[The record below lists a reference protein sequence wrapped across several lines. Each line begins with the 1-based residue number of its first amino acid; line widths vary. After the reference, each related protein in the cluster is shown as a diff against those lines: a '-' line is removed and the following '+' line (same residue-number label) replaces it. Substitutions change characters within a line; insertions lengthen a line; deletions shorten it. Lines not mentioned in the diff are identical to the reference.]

1 MYMDL
6 ILESENGYGYDGVSA
21 ETMEEIDNIQVPS
34 FTESAL
40 SPYDLVS
47 KALYEFAEENV
58 NVSKIITKAEMNY
71 IKENGSEPL
80 WEASDSKNIFQ
91 KFIDMIKSLIGKITG
106 TFDKMMK
113 SIETKVRE
121 VYNKYADKL
130 EKKINTTNAPG
141 LHEKK
146 FEMRKYNPEVGVKIL
161 EKDPMTTLNS
171 VEGYKVVSR
180 ILDQDD
186 NDWAKSNFKDY
197 TKGLIPKINQAIFG
211 GTVSGVDHADYSS
224 LSSIRSA
231 LHKAMVS
238 EVIRAD
244 WSQAQDEIEYFRRD
258 PKASSLKSDLKKRYN
273 EIKSDL
279 GKVIDDAKKKAK
291 KAEKGT
297 GKSSITG
304 LYINILNKYVQAMT
318 MSYNETCKVYNAKW
332 GQSIRLYLSISS
344 FISKDS
350 KSYEKKQ
357 NKGLS
362 KDEKFVNS
370 KMESYDFGLSFE

>member
-21 ETMEEIDNIQVPS
+21 ETMEEIDSIQVPS
-34 FTESAL
+34 FTESTL

-58 NVSKIITKAEMNY
+58 NVSKIITKAELNY

-91 KFIDMIKSLIGKITG
+91 KFIDMVKSLIGKITG

-180 ILDQDD
+180 ILDQDN

-224 LSSIRSA
+224 LSSIRGA

-344 FISKDS
+344 FVSKDS

-362 KDEKFVNS
+362 KDEKLVNS
-370 KMESYDFGLSFE
+370 KMESYDFGFSFE